1 MEAYIADINEM
12 LFMTYIHGGDSGGPY
27 DSNIKGVINA
37 VKRFLIHAG
46 LEDKYFL
53 GETNRNYNNG
63 IYFNVP
69 QIIKKVIIDNP

>member
-27 DSNIKGVINA
+27 DSNLKGVINA
-37 VKRFLIHAG
+37 VKQFLAHAS
-46 LEDKYFL
+46 LEDKYIL

-63 IYFNVP
+63 VYFNVP
-69 QIIKKVIIDNP
+69 QIIKKVIIDNF